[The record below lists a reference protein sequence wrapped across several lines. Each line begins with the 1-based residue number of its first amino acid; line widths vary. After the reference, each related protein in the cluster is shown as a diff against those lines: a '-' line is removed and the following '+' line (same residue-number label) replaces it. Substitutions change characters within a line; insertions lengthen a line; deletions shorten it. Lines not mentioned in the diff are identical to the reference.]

1 MICLALFELTKMLK
15 MDWSTQWNGFCVALN
30 RSKDCYIL
38 YPDHYV
44 SLWSIGCVG
53 RKVNMLPSLE
63 CNKCLHREPN
73 TGPQDDWFYTSVLQ
87 YPSWAIKNWHHRSS
101 QFDPKVSII
110 MLILVRI
117 HTVTLY
123 SILITADHTT
133 GVKCHE
139 NNENMGS
146 NCCVFDE
153 SSFVWTWHA
162 ASCIMTKEKD
172 TMVYVCAIGS
182 QIIIFKILHVTSTEK
197 LWCVFFYK
205 LFFIVGL

>member
-1 MICLALFELTKMLK
+1 MPCTFWAHKNAQNGLVYSMEWILCCTQQIKGLLHLVRKLLCFTMIYWM
-15 MDWSTQWNGFCVALN
+15 W
-30 RSKDCYIL
+30 
-38 YPDHYV
+38 
-44 SLWSIGCVG
+44 
-53 RKVNMLPSLE
+53 VNMLPSLE
-63 CNKCLHREPN
+63 CNKCLHRESN
-73 TGPQDDWFYTSVLQ
+73 TGPQDDWLYTSVLQ
-87 YPSWAIKNWHHRSS
+87 YLNWAIKTWHHRSS

-110 MLILVRI
+110 MLILVRM
-117 HTVTLY
+117 HSVTVY

-133 GVKCHE
+133 GVKCHK

-153 SSFVWTWHA
+153 SSFVWTWHD